1 MATIPSVEIEIGG
14 KTRELKYPL
23 MSFSI
28 AQRRYG
34 IRIPISAM
42 TDPTIADMAEAV
54 WLGLLHDYPRLDL
67 SRVIQWVEEE
77 EHPLFETWARA
88 QGPLLEALERLGAKT
103 KTDTGEAREEDNPED
118 LLVPLEE
125 SP

>member
-1 MATIPSVEIEIGG
+1 MAAIPSVEIEIGG

-77 EHPLFETWARA
+77 EHPLFETLEPAPGTLA
-88 QGPLLEALERLGAKT
+88 QLLEHI
-103 KTDTGEAREEDNPED
+103 
-118 LLVPLEE
+118 
-125 SP
+125 